1 MILWRNIHMH
11 VKSGFMLREIAGQ
24 SVVVPLGARVV
35 EFNGIMTLSE
45 SGALLWR
52 RLENGATI
60 EEMVELLLQE
70 YEIDRDTASK
80 DVEEFIDNMAS
91 NKLIE
96 QEAV

>member
-1 MILWRNIHMH
+1 MH